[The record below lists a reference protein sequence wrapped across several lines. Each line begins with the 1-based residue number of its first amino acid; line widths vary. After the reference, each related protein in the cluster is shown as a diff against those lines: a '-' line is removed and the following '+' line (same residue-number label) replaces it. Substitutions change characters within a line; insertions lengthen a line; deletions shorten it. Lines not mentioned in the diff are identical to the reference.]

1 MTTTYLLSELPSN
14 TRLAFLAL
22 TQRSTPV
29 RGQSLSAGKWSINE
43 FKFESQQLE
52 RYRQCFNFSDNSI
65 PLSFL
70 FVATQQVQLSY
81 LSQKSLSIKLL
92 GLVHVS
98 IEFEQHALLDP
109 SAAYQVEVS
118 LGEQCWSEKGLQFD
132 LVVNFVNE
140 QKIVAGFVSRYIQI
154 TNKTSGKPRPRQ
166 NEIAQQSSD
175 WTTVKEISFS
185 SRVGRD
191 YASIS
196 KDYNPIHL
204 TPWLSKWFGFKRPIV
219 HGMYSVA
226 VILSAQKR
234 QQLCRA
240 SFRFTKP
247 ILMPNSAT
255 LLADGSRW
263 ALLLEDDR
271 TAVEA
276 EIITSTS

>member
-14 TRLAFLAL
+14 TRLAFSAL
-22 TQRSTPV
+22 TQRSMPV
-29 RGQSLSAGKWSINE
+29 RGQSLSAVKWSIDE
-43 FKFESQQLE
+43 FMFEPQQLD
-52 RYRQCFNFSDNSI
+52 RYRQCFNFSEDSI

-70 FVATQQVQLSY
+70 FVATQRVQLSY